1 MAVFNF
7 RLKLNVAKQNSR
19 ARKTILKLCNNL
31 NNVKNEM
38 KKVTEDNLNNLL
50 ENSKIPTNQT
60 ELIKEMF
67 ASAKCKN
74 PKNRRYNENWMLSCL
89 LFQIR

>member
-1 MAVFNF
+1 
-7 RLKLNVAKQNSR
+7 
-19 ARKTILKLCNNL
+19 
-31 NNVKNEM
+31 M
-38 KKVTEDNLNNLL
+38 KKVTENNLNNLL

-67 ASAKCKN
+67 ASAKYKN